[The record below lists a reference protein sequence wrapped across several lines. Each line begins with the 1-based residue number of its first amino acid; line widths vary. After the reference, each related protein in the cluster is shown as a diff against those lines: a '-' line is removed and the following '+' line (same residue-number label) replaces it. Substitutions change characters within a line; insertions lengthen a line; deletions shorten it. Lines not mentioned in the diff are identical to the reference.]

1 MNAFFCEKLLLQ
13 SIAKIVFLVIILLRS
28 KKVKIEAGSDKLARL
43 SDVIEEFIKTLLHE
57 SEGQLELQRNELADY
72 FECAPSQINY
82 VLATRFSLN
91 QGYYIE
97 SRRGGGGY
105 IRIMRLD
112 VDRNDYMHY
121 LLSEGIG
128 NKISEQKALQIIKRM
143 MEQNYISQKAAYLL
157 KSAVTDKAIGI
168 PSNLKD
174 NIRAS
179 ILKSIITAILA
190 WDSRKA

>member
-1 MNAFFCEKLLLQ
+1 
-13 SIAKIVFLVIILLRS
+13 
-28 KKVKIEAGSDKLARL
+28 LARL
-43 SDVIEEFIKTLLHE
+43 SDVIEEFIKTLLRE

-82 VLATRFSLN
+82 VLATRFSLD

-105 IRIMRLD
+105 IRILRLD

-128 NKISEQKALQIIKRM
+128 NRISENNALQIIKRVM
-143 MEQNYISQKAAYLL
+143 DQEYITQETAYLM

-168 PSNLKD
+168 PSSLRD

-179 ILKSIITAILA
+179 ILRSMITAVMA
-190 WDSRKA
+190 WDSRKT

>member
-1 MNAFFCEKLLLQ
+1 MNAFFCEKLLLEA
-13 SIAKIVFLVIILLRS
+13 IAKIVFWVIILLRS
-28 KKVKIEAGSDKLARL
+28 KKVKIETGSDKLARL
-43 SDVIEEFIKTLLHE
+43 SDVIEEFIKTLLKE

-91 QGYYIE
+91 HGYHIE

-105 IRIMRLD
+105 IRIVRLD
-112 VDRNDYMHY
+112 IDRNDYMHY

-143 MEQNYISQKAAYLL
+143 LDQNYISQKGALL
-157 KSAVTDKAIGI
+157 IRSAVTDKAIGI

-179 ILKSIITAILA
+179 ILKSMLTAVMT
-190 WDSRKA
+190 WHSRKA

>member
-1 MNAFFCEKLLLQ
+1 M
-13 SIAKIVFLVIILLRS
+13 
-28 KKVKIEAGSDKLARL
+28 ARL
-43 SDVIEEFIKTLLHE
+43 SDVIEEFIKTLLQE

-105 IRIMRLD
+105 IRILRLD
-112 VDRNDYMHY
+112 IDRNDYMHY
-121 LLSEGIG
+121 LLSDGIG

-143 MEQNYISQKAAYLL
+143 MEQNYISQKSAFLL
-157 KSAVTDKAIGI
+157 KSAVTNKAIGI

-179 ILKSIITAILA
+179 ILKSMITAVMA
-190 WDSRKA
+190 WDSRKT